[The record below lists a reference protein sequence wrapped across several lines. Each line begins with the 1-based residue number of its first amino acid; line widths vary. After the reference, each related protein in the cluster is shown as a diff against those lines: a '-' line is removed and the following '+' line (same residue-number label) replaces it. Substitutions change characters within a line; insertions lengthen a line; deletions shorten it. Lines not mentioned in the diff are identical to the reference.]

1 MATPTPKEKLVAIYN
16 AGRVSNG
23 LPVIDGAEFD
33 IEAPVA
39 YSGSR
44 SPANTRVY
52 LTPKPASVN
61 VGRITLYYDRISL
74 STITTL
80 MVKKTTETKTVD
92 LVGQLSDE
100 LGVVLTASDIVDTT
114 LPATGPFT
122 LTATATNLMYTGAVQ
137 VAYEP

>member
-44 SPANTRVY
+44 RDR
-52 LTPKPASVN
+52 KSV
-61 VGRITLYYDRISL
+61 V
-74 STITTL
+74 
-80 MVKKTTETKTVD
+80 
-92 LVGQLSDE
+92 
-100 LGVVLTASDIVDTT
+100 
-114 LPATGPFT
+114 
-122 LTATATNLMYTGAVQ
+122 
-137 VAYEP
+137 